1 MKKGLVVLAIIVGVI
16 LIGNVLI
23 ASAQGNGP
31 ATGGSLGFGMP
42 GNTGTYTNTMPMGDM
57 MGGGNHA
64 QLHDA
69 MTAAGGMHEQIW
81 TAVAQKLGLT
91 YAELNTALQNGQTIE
106 QLAQAHGVTL
116 ADLNQ
121 TANAA
126 RQAALTDLVKQGVLT
141 QAQADWMLNA
151 MPTTMPMFTPG
162 SFSQMH
168 GGQPGSMMNGTGNT
182 GGMMGGRGTMHGA
195 SSTGR
200 QG

>member
-1 MKKGLVVLAIIVGVI
+1 MKKGLVVLATIVGVI

-42 GNTGTYTNTMPMGDM
+42 GNTGTYTNTMPMGGM